1 MAGSTD
7 LTFTHAHIF
16 HDHFFFSNSSH
27 ILLHGTT
34 VTISRLYTLR
44 IQYCPKYDM
53 FYV

>member
-16 HDHFFFSNSSH
+16 YEHFFFSHSSH
-27 ILLHGTT
+27 ILLHATT

-44 IQYCPKYDM
+44 IHCISKYDM